1 MRQLQTSP
9 SPAPGQR
16 APTVARRWTYDDDEE
31 KQERGDDNETDRG
44 DLLRR
49 RDVQDAIFVV
59 VNLLFRVGCLCGKVF
74 LVVATPGTLAEDSF
88 QGHAVRAGELA
99 VAKVRSG
106 PGCVS

>member
-31 KQERGDDNETDRG
+31 KQERGDDNETCRG

-59 VNLLFRVGCLCGKVF
+59 VNLLFRVGVGGASARARGTNANASVFFIAMRRVERDGK
-74 LVVATPGTLAEDSF
+74 
-88 QGHAVRAGELA
+88 
-99 VAKVRSG
+99 
-106 PGCVS
+106 